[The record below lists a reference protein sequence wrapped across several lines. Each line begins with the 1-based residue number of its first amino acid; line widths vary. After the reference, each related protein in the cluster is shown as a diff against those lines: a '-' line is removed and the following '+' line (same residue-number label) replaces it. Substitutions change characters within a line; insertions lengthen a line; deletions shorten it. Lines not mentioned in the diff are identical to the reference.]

1 MPTALLTNSA
11 ALLLTTD
18 YCREQIGRKM
28 SDSVTIEVYFTYEE
42 LGMIALA
49 AHIKDMTL
57 NDFIVRAAV
66 EYEPTLH
73 QDKQT

>member
-1 MPTALLTNSA
+1 
-11 ALLLTTD
+11 
-18 YCREQIGRKM
+18 M
-28 SDSVTIEVYFTYEE
+28 SDPITIEVYFTYEE
-42 LGMIALA
+42 LGMIAYA

-66 EYEPTLH
+66 EYEPTPH